1 MELSIAPKTA
11 KSLQDRLLETILA
24 LLEGGGLLEAVDSS
38 GTMAAACLTREL
50 TARLLEGIAAHQ
62 AAAREAAGGG
72 ARDAPME
79 DAEGSESEEESEDEP
94 FIPMSREEWAA
105 DQAARA
111 ARRAEVEAR
120 VQLARRQQAEAEAEA
135 EARMAQLGVAEAGG
149 EGQLV

>member
-1 MELSIAPKTA
+1 
-11 KSLQDRLLETILA
+11 
-24 LLEGGGLLEAVDSS
+24 
-38 GTMAAACLTREL
+38 
-50 TARLLEGIAAHQ
+50 
-62 AAAREAAGGG
+62 
-72 ARDAPME
+72 ME

-105 DQAARA
+105 DQTARA